1 MSQEITRDLNGDRP
15 FEERVFARFDGI
27 EEYLRILDS
36 RVQVLESSRYD
47 TKPIWERALKEIL
60 ETRVELKETRDEV
73 KQTRVE
79 LKETRDEV
87 KQTRVELNETRDE
100 VKQTR
105 VELNE
110 TRDEVKATR
119 VELKDTRYDLNTFK
133 RDVADRLDQ
142 IQKVVLETRIGLRQA
157 HERIDDLESKPV

>member
-1 MSQEITRDLNGDRP
+1 MSQEITSDLNGDRP

-27 EEYLRILDS
+27 EEYLRSLDSRVGSLDS
-36 RVQVLESSRYD
+36 RVQVLESRAYD

-60 ETRVELKETRDEV
+60 ETRLELKETRDEV
-73 KQTRVE
+73 KQ
-79 LKETRDEV
+79 
-87 KQTRVELNETRDE
+87 
-100 VKQTR
+100 
-105 VELNE
+105 
-110 TRDEVKATR
+110 TR

-157 HERIDDLESKPV
+157 HERIDGLESKPV

>member
-27 EEYLRILDS
+27 EEYLRSLDS

-60 ETRVELKETRDEV
+60 ETRVELKETRGELKETRDELRGEV
-73 KQTRVE
+73 KEIRVE

-87 KQTRVELNETRDE
+87 KE
-100 VKQTR
+100 
-105 VELNE
+105 
-110 TRDEVKATR
+110 TR
-119 VELKDTRYDLNTFK
+119 VELKDLRYDLNTFK
-133 RDVADRLDQ
+133 RDVTARLDE
-142 IQKVVLETRIGLRQA
+142 IQMVVLETRVGLRRA
-157 HERIDDLESKPV
+157 HERIDNLDSNPV

>member
-27 EEYLRILDS
+27 EEYLRSLDS

-60 ETRVELKETRDEV
+60 ETRVELKETRDELKGEV
-73 KQTRVE
+73 KEIRLE

-87 KQTRVELNETRDE
+87 KETRVEI
-100 VKQTR
+100 
-105 VELNE
+105 
-110 TRDEVKATR
+110 
-119 VELKDTRYDLNTFK
+119 KDLRYDLNTFK

-157 HERIDDLESKPV
+157 HERIDDLEAKPI